1 VRFVL
6 EPEWEI
12 RDEPDG
18 DGRTIEG
25 LIVPYG
31 VTTDRPDGAEAF
43 APGVFS
49 EVEPESVV
57 LLWQHD
63 TSAPLGRMTELRD
76 DSDGAHGTFRLAN
89 TERAREALSLI
100 RDGITRGLSV
110 GFEPGEHR
118 REKGVRVHTKARL
131 REASLV
137 TFPAYPSAAV
147 LAVREEGEG
156 MADDVM
162 VDEAEVEA
170 PPIPDTTELE
180 TRLEARM
187 EHLGRELRNQISN
200 ISVAGE
206 VVPPMSLHRAMAELL
221 VTVAKAPGEKRAL
234 ADVIGTAP
242 GNASGLI
249 RDAWVSELLGYINNL
264 RPFFSAAGTVG
275 FPASGYGLA
284 FPRITQHTLVGKRG
298 AEKTEI
304 PSRELTV
311 APGNYPME
319 WFAGGVDVA
328 LELIAQSDPSVLE
341 VVTSDLMDQYANAT
355 ETEFVA
361 DTEAAATVG
370 GAVLPTAD
378 WGAFSAAVIA
388 TSAEIR
394 AATGV
399 PGDRLAL
406 TTASWQ
412 AVVGLLN
419 PSQPS
424 ISFGAG
430 PDFTAESVNVGG
442 VTAFHSPASAADV
455 QFNEKSL
462 RKSENPPETVTSNNV
477 ALMGRDI
484 GILGATIHLPLYP
497 AGIVKYT
504 ALAARAAKS

>member
-1 VRFVL
+1 
-6 EPEWEI
+6 
-12 RDEPDG
+12 
-18 DGRTIEG
+18 
-25 LIVPYG
+25 
-31 VTTDRPDGAEAF
+31 
-43 APGVFS
+43 
-49 EVEPESVV
+49 
-57 LLWQHD
+57 
-63 TSAPLGRMTELRD
+63 
-76 DSDGAHGTFRLAN
+76 
-89 TERAREALSLI
+89 
-100 RDGITRGLSV
+100 
-110 GFEPGEHR
+110 
-118 REKGVRVHTKARL
+118 
-131 REASLV
+131 
-137 TFPAYPSAAV
+137 
-147 LAVREEGEG
+147 
-156 MADDVM
+156 
-162 VDEAEVEA
+162 
-170 PPIPDTTELE
+170 
-180 TRLEARM
+180 
-187 EHLGRELRNQISN
+187 
-200 ISVAGE
+200 
-206 VVPPMSLHRAMAELL
+206 
-221 VTVAKAPGEKRAL
+221 
-234 ADVIGTAP
+234 
-242 GNASGLI
+242 
-249 RDAWVSELLGYINNL
+249 
-264 RPFFSAAGTVG
+264 
-275 FPASGYGLA
+275 
-284 FPRITQHTLVGKRG
+284 
-298 AEKTEI
+298 
-304 PSRELTV
+304 
-311 APGNYPME
+311 ME